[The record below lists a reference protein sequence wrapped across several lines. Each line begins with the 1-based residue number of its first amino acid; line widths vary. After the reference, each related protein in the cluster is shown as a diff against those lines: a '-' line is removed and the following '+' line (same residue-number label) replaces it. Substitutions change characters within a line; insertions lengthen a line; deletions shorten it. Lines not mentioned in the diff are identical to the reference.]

1 MLIVKTELGQ
11 RVMKDRSV
19 PLSPRQRSA
28 FILIDG
34 KRTLDDVM
42 KATQPMGVTRE
53 DIDKLFELG
62 LVEDITTAEMAAQ
75 DAVQKAREE
84 AIEQRRLRTPQERY
98 AQAYPIA
105 TALTAQ
111 LGLFGVRL
119 NLAVEAASSYEE
131 LLALAPKIR
140 DAVGAEKFKPLDTAL
155 NG

>member
-28 FILIDG
+28 FILVDG
-34 KRTLDDVM
+34 KRTLEDIL

-53 DIDKLFELG
+53 DIDKLFELA
-62 LVEDITTAEMAAQ
+62 LVEDVTTAEMAAQ

-84 AIEQRRLRTPQERY
+84 AAEQRKLRTPQERY

-131 LLALAPKIR
+131 LLALAPRIR
-140 DAVGAEKFKPLDTAL
+140 DAVGADKFKPLDTAL

>member
-1 MLIVKTELGQ
+1 MLMAKTELGQ

-28 FILIDG
+28 FILFDG
-34 KRTLDDVM
+34 KRTLDEVM
-42 KATQPMGVTRE
+42 KATQAAGVTQD
-53 DIDKLFELG
+53 DIDQLCELG
-62 LVEDITTAEMAAQ
+62 LLADVTTAEMAAQ
-75 DAVQKAREE
+75 DAAQKAREE
-84 AIEQRRLRTPQERY
+84 AIEQRKLLTPQERY

-131 LLALAPKIR
+131 LLALAPRIR
-140 DAVGAEKFKPLDTAL
+140 DAVGADKFKPLDTAL